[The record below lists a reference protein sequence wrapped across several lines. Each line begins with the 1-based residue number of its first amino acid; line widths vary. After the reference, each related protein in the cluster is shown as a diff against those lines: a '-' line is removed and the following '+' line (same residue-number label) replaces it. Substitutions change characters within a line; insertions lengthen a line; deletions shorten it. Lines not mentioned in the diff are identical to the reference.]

1 MITLTENQI
10 NILGRP
16 NFACA
21 RIAQLLIKAGL
32 YEGKTKAEHEQAI
45 FIHWASNLLDKHGD
59 DWGSEAAKI
68 LQELIKDISK
78 LEASPDVQQ
87 QTGDKP

>member
-1 MITLTENQI
+1 MKTSITLTKNQI
-10 NILGRP
+10 SILGRP

-32 YEGKTKAEHEQAI
+32 YEGKAKAEHEQAV

-59 DWGSEAAKI
+59 DWGSEADKI
-68 LQELIKDISK
+68 IEDLLQQLSAHKVEN
-78 LEASPDVQQ
+78 
-87 QTGDKP
+87 